1 MKWRRFGTAAV
12 VALIFA
18 EGDSASDSG
27 DSGSDSGD
35 SASSGAEAS
44 SSDSGDSESADIGL
58 SVADTLQLSS
68 SGNGT
73 ANDTGSSDTSG
84 SESPSSDNSS
94 NRAGQRPPGQPG
106 VTQGLTIEELKDIPL
121 KGDDGPIKR

>member
-27 DSGSDSGD
+27 DSGGSDSGD
-35 SASSGAEAS
+35 SASSGSELS
-44 SSDSGDSESADIGL
+44 GSDSGDSADIGL
-58 SVADTLQLSS
+58 FVTNLANVSS
-68 SGNGT
+68 SGDGT
-73 ANDTGSSDTSG
+73 PGNTGSSDTSD

-94 NRAGQRPPGQPG
+94 NRSQQRPSGQPG
-106 VTQGLTIEELKDIPL
+106 VTEGMSVGDLKDIPF

>member
-27 DSGSDSGD
+27 DSASSGSELSGSDSG
-35 SASSGAEAS
+35 
-44 SSDSGDSESADIGL
+44 ESADIGL
-58 SVADTLQLSS
+58 SVTNTSQVSS
-68 SGNGT
+68 SDSDVDSGN
-73 ANDTGSSDTSG
+73 SSDSSG
-84 SESPSSDNSS
+84 S
-94 NRAGQRPPGQPG
+94 NRGQRPPGQPG
-106 VTQGLTIEELKDIPL
+106 ATQGLTIEELKDIPL